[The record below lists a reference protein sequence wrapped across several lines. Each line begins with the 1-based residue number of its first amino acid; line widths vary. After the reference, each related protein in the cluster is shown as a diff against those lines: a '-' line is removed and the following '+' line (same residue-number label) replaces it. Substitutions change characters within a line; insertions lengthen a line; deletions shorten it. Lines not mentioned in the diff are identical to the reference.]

1 MDAVDVWKLFIAFPF
16 FIYEI
21 LNSHIWLPIF
31 FDIHCEVGGASVK
44 LFYTFA
50 ENGNVSSFLLG
61 LTGCDWPLIWYYVNC
76 FFGLLICVFL
86 VLLVCWKYPSFA
98 ILDLLL
104 LVSILNLL
112 SIILKWFFVGL
123 NLNYSCF
130 SRLKH
135 ILVSCLNDIIKI
147 LLLHLLM
154 CIFNQI
160 HILIFFKLRVS
171 LSFTWLRN
179 IIHFILNSVFF

>member
-1 MDAVDVWKLFIAFPF
+1 VDAVDVWKLFIAFPF
-16 FIYEI
+16 FIYVI

-76 FFGLLICVFL
+76 FLGLLICIFL

-112 SIILKWFFVGL
+112 IIILKWFFVGL

-135 ILVSCLNDIIKI
+135 ILVSCLNDII
-147 LLLHLLM
+147 
-154 CIFNQI
+154 
-160 HILIFFKLRVS
+160 
-171 LSFTWLRN
+171 
-179 IIHFILNSVFF
+179 